1 MYHIKKKFLIRKIL
15 NANDSIHTQINTKGS
30 NLTFYTIFDTEELE
44 NEHYEP

>member
-1 MYHIKKKFLIRKIL
+1 MKNLKYNFS
-15 NANDSIHTQINTKGS
+15 NDTQINTKGT